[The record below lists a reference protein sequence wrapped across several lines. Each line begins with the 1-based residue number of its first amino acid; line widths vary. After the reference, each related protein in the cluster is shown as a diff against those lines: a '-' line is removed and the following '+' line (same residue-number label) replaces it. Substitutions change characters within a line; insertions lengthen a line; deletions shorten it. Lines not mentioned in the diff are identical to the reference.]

1 MNTELIQ
8 KAETFVQNHYKENT
22 SGNLVYHDILHTTDV
37 VKAAGKIGAG
47 SNLNNNKMEIL
58 LLAAWFHDTGYTT
71 SREDHEKVSANIAA
85 SFLTENNYPLEN
97 IEKVKSCILATK
109 SPQNPQ
115 NKLEEVMCDADLHH
129 LAKKNFMERSELLKL
144 EFEKCDGT
152 DLCEVNW
159 YEDTLK
165 FITGHKYF
173 THYAKEKYSLKK
185 RKNLVKLNKQLK
197 KIQLKTKSDK
207 LKEDKLIFE
216 RQKLNDKKKDSGK
229 ADRGIETM
237 FRNVIRTHV
246 EFSAMADNKANIMI
260 SVNTLVLTAIIAI
273 LSRKLDTNPH
283 LILPTIVL
291 TIVSLST
298 LIVATFVTRPKI
310 TDGVFTEDDIHK
322 KKTNLLFFGNFYK
335 MKLDKFIW
343 GMKEMMNDK
352 DFLYGN
358 MIMDFYYLGQV
369 LGKKYKYLN
378 ICYGIFI
385 YGMIISV
392 ILFGV
397 SVLITQEPTS
407 LGSIID

>member
-8 KAETFVQNHYKENT
+8 KTEAFVYNFYKENK
-22 SGNLVYHDILHTTDV
+22 SENLVYHDIMHTTDV
-37 VKAAGKIGAG
+37 VKSAQNVGAA
-47 SNLNNNKMEIL
+47 SNLTDEEMEIL
-58 LLAAWFHDTGYTT
+58 LLAAWFHDIGYAV
-71 SREDHEKVSANIAA
+71 SRVEHENISSEVAV
-85 SFLTENNYPLEN
+85 SFLTENNYPKDK

-109 SPQNPQ
+109 PPQTPK
-115 NKLEEVMCDADLHH
+115 NKLEEVICDADLLH
-129 LAKKNFMERSELLKL
+129 LAKKNFIERSEWLKL
-144 EFEKCDGT
+144 EFEKCDGASLSER
-152 DLCEVNW
+152 DWFE
-159 YEDTLK
+159 ETLK
-165 FITGHKYF
+165 FITEHEYF
-173 THYAKEKYSLKK
+173 TQYAKEKYSKKKRDNIVKLKK
-185 RKNLVKLNKQLK
+185 QIKNTQLK
-197 KIQLKTKSDK
+197 IESDK
-207 LKEDKLIFE
+207 LKKEKLLFE
-216 RQKLNDKKKDSGK
+216 KQKLKDKKEASGK

-283 LILPTIVL
+283 LIIPTVVL

-310 TDGVFTEDDIHK
+310 TDGTFTEDDIYK
-322 KKTNLLFFGNFYK
+322 KRTNLLFFGNFYK
-335 MKLDKFIW
+335 MKLDKFTW

-352 DFLYGN
+352 EFLYGN

-369 LGKKYKYLN
+369 LGKKYKFLN

-392 ILFGV
+392 IVFGIA
-397 SVLITQEPTS
+397 VLITPEPTS
-407 LGSIID
+407 IGTIID